1 MSEEALWRDEGTRR
15 EVDFGRVGGK
25 SYRALVR
32 HAVGERAADAVL
44 EGIRRMLRHRSG
56 TPYEDLYVH
65 DMRDGL
71 LVGSVV
77 NAQAPKRVEF
87 TEELARATSAA
98 VDDGA
103 KIVIVHNHPDSF
115 PPSAADIRS
124 LIANRAWAASSPA
137 TTGACTSS
145 RWSAIPCPGIVL
157 MMQQFGCSRS
167 CVAGTSLI
175 C

>member
-1 MSEEALWRDEGTRR
+1 MSEEAPWRDEGTRR

-65 DMRDGL
+65 DMRDGS

-87 TEELARATSAA
+87 TEGLARATSAA

-124 LIANRAWAASSPA
+124 LIANRARR
-137 TTGACTSS
+137 GIIACHDGSLY
-145 RWSAIPCPGIVL
+145 V
-157 MMQQFGCSRS
+157 FE
-167 CVAGTSLI
+167 VA
-175 C
+175 